1 MCFHE
6 ISSVITGVTTLHDRG
21 EMLKKKKKNLL
32 SCSIT
37 AHQKKR
43 RQSKNNLQAAKDGVS
58 VSLVK

>member
-21 EMLKKKKKNLL
+21 EMLKKKKNLL

-37 AHQKKR
+37 AHQKKQ
-43 RQSKNNLQAAKDGVS
+43 RQSKNNVQAAKDGVS